1 MYFQYYKT
9 NNGKRMVNFS
19 TCLKFNYHYAIYY
32 HFIITFADKKRKMDV
47 MLIHAADSGGRSY
60 IK

>member
-1 MYFQYYKT
+1 MSQFRCKDNMYFQYYKT

-32 HFIITFADKKRKMDV
+32 HFIITFADKKRERWM
-47 MLIHAADSGGRSY
+47 
-60 IK
+60 